1 MSIALFVIIGVY
13 CILTMLLIEVK
24 SDGECS
30 AFTLIIHIASMVT
43 ISSLAIA
50 CIVLLF
56 KNLSAF
62 ADIDID
68 GAFSYASSQLCSE
81 GPLQFAFEKAY
92 SALTYERLLN
102 RLALGFLIPAYAIQ
116 LLVCVCFT
124 DLKYFLQM
132 LFSRKKPQ

>member
-1 MSIALFVIIGVY
+1 M
-13 CILTMLLIEVK
+13 
-24 SDGECS
+24 
-30 AFTLIIHIASMVT
+30 
-43 ISSLAIA
+43 
-50 CIVLLF
+50 
-56 KNLSAF
+56 
-62 ADIDID
+62 
-68 GAFSYASSQLCSE
+68 
-81 GPLQFAFEKAY
+81 QFAFEKAY